1 MKYVSVNG
9 QTYKPSCA
17 VVVDV
22 DQSEG
27 DPIFGKVVGVYNIN
41 ERPVLCVKL
50 YETYEYSKHYHAY
63 IVTPTSTNKITL
75 VSNLFSPFP
84 LHIRKLCTSSVT
96 FTCIVVKYHLLHT
109 V

>member
-1 MKYVSVNG
+1 MYSCVALYYDSYQPYSVKYVSVNG

-50 YETYEYSKHYHAY
+50 LS
-63 IVTPTSTNKITL
+63 
-75 VSNLFSPFP
+75 
-84 LHIRKLCTSSVT
+84 
-96 FTCIVVKYHLLHT
+96 
-109 V
+109 